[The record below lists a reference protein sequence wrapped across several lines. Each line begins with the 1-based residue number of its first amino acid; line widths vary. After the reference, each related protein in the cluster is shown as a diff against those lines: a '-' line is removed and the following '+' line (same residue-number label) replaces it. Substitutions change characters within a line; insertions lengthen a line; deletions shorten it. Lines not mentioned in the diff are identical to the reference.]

1 MTTDLPGTGLTA
13 TGAPASGGRVASGGT
28 AATVRRRFLDVVTF
42 LVCALVAVSLTQSRI
57 QSDPSLPARIGE
69 ITAAAVSCL
78 ALCWRRRWPVPT
90 AVVAGVLA
98 GISPS
103 AQLPALVGLAT
114 VAVRSSPR
122 WLAAVAVVQSAA
134 TVIRYASRFS
144 TLRFTLEL
152 HSSTGT
158 ADAGGVLTSLLLM
171 IVVIVF
177 GLYVRARRQLLES
190 LRQRAERAEA
200 EQHLRISQARIHE
213 RTRIAREMHD
223 VLAHRISLI
232 SLQAGA
238 LQVSRQ
244 RSDAEVT
251 ESAAGIRSSA
261 HQALDDLREV
271 IGVLRTQDGEG
282 DPRRPQPTLGDIAG
296 LVEESARTGMT
307 VSLDTTVGDL
317 AHRIPD
323 QVGRTAY
330 RVVQEGLTN
339 ARKHSPGAV
348 VRVTVGATAGSD
360 LQVEVHS
367 TRTAA
372 APPPVEATGI
382 PGSGHG
388 LLGLGE
394 RVRLLGGRVTHGPAA
409 DGGFRL
415 SAVLPIGQAR

>member
-1 MTTDLPGTGLTA
+1 MTTDLPGTGLAA
-13 TGAPASGGRVASGGT
+13 TGVPAGVATVASGSR
-28 AATVRRRFLDVVTF
+28 AATVRRRSLDVVTF
-42 LVCALVAVSLTQSRI
+42 LVCALLAVSLTQPRI
-57 QSDPSLPARIGE
+57 QSDPDLPARIGD
-69 ITAAAVSCL
+69 IAAAGVSCL
-78 ALCWRRRWPVPT
+78 ALCWRRRWPVPIAMVT
-90 AVVAGVLA
+90 GVLA
-98 GISPS
+98 GVSPA
-103 AQLPALVGLAT
+103 AQLPALIGLAT
-114 VAVRSSPR
+114 VAVRASPR
-122 WLAAVAVVQSAA
+122 WLAGVAVVQLGA

-144 TLRFTLEL
+144 TLRITLQL

-158 ADAGGVLTSLLLM
+158 ADGGGVLTSMLLM

-200 EQHLRISQARIHE
+200 EQHLRVSQARIHE

-244 RSDAEVT
+244 RSDADVT
-251 ESAAGIRSSA
+251 EAASGIRGSA

-271 IGVLRTQDGEG
+271 IGVLRTQEGEG
-282 DPRRPQPTLGDIAG
+282 DPRRPQPTLADIAG
-296 LVEESARTGMT
+296 LVDESARTGMT
-307 VSLDTTVGDL
+307 VLLETTVGDL

-330 RVVQEGLTN
+330 RIVQEGLTN
-339 ARKHSPGAV
+339 ARKHAPGAE
-348 VRVTVGATAGSD
+348 VRVTVGATAGSA
-360 LQVEVHS
+360 LTVEVHS

-372 APPPVEATGI
+372 APPPVENAGI